1 MTSRRAPQGQALIE
15 FALVLPTLVV
25 LLLTILQAGIV
36 VLDDMRLHAVADAS
50 CRQAAALGGETS
62 AVDDALTTLLRRNG
76 LDPAQTT
83 VAYDTDQ
90 GQGVEHGADAPGGA
104 GGAGGAP
111 PATGYGGS
119 VTVRLT
125 YTLAPLVPLP
135 GVTAWVLRA
144 SSSEGS
150 TGGVGTLPP

>member
-1 MTSRRAPQGQALIE
+1 MTPRRAPRGQALIE
-15 FALVLPTLVV
+15 FALVLPTLVL

-36 VLDDMRLHAVADAS
+36 VLDDMRLQAVADAS

-90 GQGVEHGADAPGGA
+90 GQGMTHGADATGSVGA
-104 GGAGGAP
+104 AP

-125 YTLAPLVPLP
+125 YNLAPLVPLP
-135 GVTAWVLRA
+135 GVTTWGLQA